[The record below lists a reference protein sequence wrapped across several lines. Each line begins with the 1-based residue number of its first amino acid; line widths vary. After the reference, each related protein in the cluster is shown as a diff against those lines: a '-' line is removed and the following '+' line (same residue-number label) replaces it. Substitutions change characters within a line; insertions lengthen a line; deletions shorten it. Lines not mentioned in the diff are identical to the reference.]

1 MATTRRT
8 ALATGAGRNIGR
20 ACVLQL
26 ARMGYDVVINGSSD
40 RKACE
45 SVAKEAAALG
55 VEALVVMADVGSPE
69 ECRRMAQEAI
79 AKFGAVD
86 VLVNNAA
93 LRPAKPFLE
102 MSEADWR
109 RVISVDLDAAVWLSQ
124 ACLPGMV
131 KKGWGRIV
139 NFTGMNA
146 MHGYAGRAPVSVAKH
161 GVWGLTKALGK
172 EFGPKGITV
181 NAISPGPI
189 SADVEDDD
197 ESNHH
202 RLETMAKVPLG
213 RMGTPAEVGFRAR
226 PAGLRWR
233 CLRELPDD
241 PGERRRSDLTRIS
254 DSSPR
259 SGRDWV
265 RGLRMAPPRVAPSPS
280 LSP

>member
-8 ALATGAGRNIGR
+8 ALVTGAGRNIGR
-20 ACVLQL
+20 ACVLEL

-45 SVAKEAAALG
+45 SVARESAALG
-55 VEALVVMADVGSPE
+55 VEALVIMADVGSPE
-69 ECRRMAQEAI
+69 ECRRMAREAI
-79 AKFGAVD
+79 TKFGSVD

-131 KKGWGRIV
+131 SKGWGRIV

-172 EFGPKGITV
+172 EFGPRGITV

-189 SADVEDDD
+189 SADV

-213 RMGTPAEVGFRAR
+213 RMGTPAEIGSVL
-226 PAGLRWR
+226 GL
-233 CLRELPDD
+233 LV
-241 PGERRRSDLTRIS
+241 SDGGAYVNCQMIQVNGGGQT
-254 DSSPR
+254 
-259 SGRDWV
+259 
-265 RGLRMAPPRVAPSPS
+265 
-280 LSP
+280 